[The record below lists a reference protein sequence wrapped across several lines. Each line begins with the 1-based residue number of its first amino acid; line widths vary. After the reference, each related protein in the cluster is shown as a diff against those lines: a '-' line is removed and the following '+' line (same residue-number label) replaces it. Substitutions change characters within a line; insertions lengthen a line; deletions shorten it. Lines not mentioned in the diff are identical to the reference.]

1 MKVEIYGA
9 EWCTYCKQAVKLC
22 EAKGIEYDYVDVDD
36 TSNLKGL
43 ESRIGGKART
53 IPQIF
58 LDGLHVPG
66 GYTGL
71 QNELA
76 KS

>member
-22 EAKGIEYDYVDVDD
+22 EAKGILFDYIDIDE
-36 TSNLKGL
+36 TANLRLL
-43 ESRIGGKART
+43 EERVGGKVRT
-53 IPQIF
+53 VPQIF
-58 LDGLHVPG
+58 VNGEHVPQ

-71 QNELA
+71 QQELG
-76 KS
+76 KH